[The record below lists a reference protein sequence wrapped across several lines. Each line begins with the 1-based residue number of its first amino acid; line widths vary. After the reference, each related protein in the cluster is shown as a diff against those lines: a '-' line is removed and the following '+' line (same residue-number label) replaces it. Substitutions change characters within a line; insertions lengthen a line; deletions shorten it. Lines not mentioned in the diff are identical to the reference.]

1 MLFPREYSKVMLKN
15 PQNQLQSSEIRMTEL
30 RLNGI
35 TLEGISSDGIDD
47 LYLETLNDKEYMKYS
62 RQSAKLHTYNSQREY
77 IDSFCSFQR
86 KLLGVKDTQKNTLVG
101 TVSYI
106 LDFNE
111 SSIRLGF
118 LIFRN
123 YAGEGYATKS
133 LNILLPYLEKQFP
146 GMNMIIGT
154 HKDNFAMQR
163 IAIKL
168 NFQLQQNLNDEK
180 NSTVEFVRK
189 APSLESSSISFIPDF
204 VREARSIGIV
214 ANDAG
219 GAEQISWLL
228 RELSQPIFAHL
239 NGPAKAVFERN
250 QTKFSP
256 VKEVERVMD
265 CDLLITGSG
274 WMSEIELS
282 AIHLAR
288 MRGTPCLTILDHWV
302 NYRERFQRF
311 GQSEVRPQMIGVT
324 NSFALEKAQEVFSQN
339 PIWLIPDFQ
348 IRHYQSVIHATVSEP
363 NNILVLLEPSA
374 IQDSR
379 LHSVN
384 SPTEELINKSII
396 VGRERQFDRVIVR
409 LHPAQASTSW
419 LGFDPSLFAN
429 EIEFSDKQSLLED
442 LLHCKAVIGISSYA
456 LYIAAM
462 CGKETYSCTRRV
474 EGHWTD
480 NFPVIHKL

>member
-1 MLFPREYSKVMLKN
+1 
-15 PQNQLQSSEIRMTEL
+15 MTEL
-30 RLNGI
+30 RLNGVI
-35 TLEGISSDGIDD
+35 LQGISSGEINE
-47 LYLETLNDKEYMKYS
+47 LYLETLNDKEYMRYS

-77 IDSFCSFQR
+77 IDSFSSFQR
-86 KLLGVKDTQKNTLVG
+86 KLLGVKDIQKNILVG
-101 TVSYI
+101 TVSYT
-106 LDFNE
+106 LDFSD

-123 YAGEGYATKS
+123 YAGDGYATKS

-146 GMNMIIGT
+146 GMNIIIGT
-154 HKDNFAMQR
+154 HKKNLAMQR

-168 NFQLQQNLNDEK
+168 NFQLQQNLKDEK
-180 NSTVEFVRK
+180 DSYVEFLRK
-189 APSLESSSISFIPDF
+189 APLLKSSSISFIPDF

-228 RELSQPIFAHL
+228 RELSQPTFAHL

-274 WMSEIELS
+274 WMSEIELK
-282 AIHLAR
+282 AIHLAS
-288 MRGTPCLTILDHWV
+288 MRSTPCLTILDHWV
-302 NYRERFQRF
+302 SYSKRFRRF

-324 NSFALEKAQEVFSQN
+324 NSFALEKAQEVFSKSLV
-339 PIWLIPDFQ
+339 WLIPDFQ
-348 IRHYQSVIHATVSEP
+348 LKHYQSAIDITISEP

-374 IQDSR
+374 IQDSP

-384 SPTEELINKSII
+384 NPIGELINKSINI
-396 VGRERQFDRVIVR
+396 KSERQFDRVIIR
-409 LHPAQASTSW
+409 LHPAQESTSW
-419 LGFDPSLFAN
+419 LGFDPSLFTT
-429 EIEFSDKQSLLED
+429 EIEFSEKRSLLED
-442 LLHCKAVIGISSYA
+442 LLRCKAVIGIGSYG

-462 CGKETYSCTRRV
+462 CGKETYSCSRRI

-480 NFPVIHKL
+480 NFPLIHKL